1 MTSDRR
7 KFTQNVGLIGLT
19 NFLIVLKG
27 IILLPIIT
35 KLLGTRD
42 YGVWTQLSVTLSLL
56 SPLILLG
63 LPFSLVRSLASKT
76 NRQEIQEV
84 IYSILAVVFA
94 AGSIIVLIFLVFSQ
108 NIGGFLQS
116 PPAFIEILAFVIL
129 LECLNAVFFSVL
141 RAFEEIKKYSALT
154 LCQNFGEIGLVLY
167 YVFTGQGLA
176 GAVLALLL
184 VRLAIFLTLAILVA
198 SRFGVK
204 IPNFKFLRQHLHFGL
219 PTLASNV
226 SYWLVTSSD
235 RYLIGAFLGVLF
247 VGYYAPAY
255 AIGNLLNFFTF
266 PLGFLLPAALAKL
279 FDENKLAE
287 TRTHLRYSLKYF
299 LLLTIPS
306 FFGLSFLAKPLL
318 TSFSNPEIASQG
330 YLVTPF
336 VALSVL
342 LYGATGI
349 FAEILSLAKKTRIAG
364 SIWTLAAFGNVGLN
378 LLFVPKFGIL
388 GAAITTLLAY
398 ALAFFLTWY
407 FSFKELKF
415 QIDSKFILKSVLA
428 SVLMTILLG
437 QLNPHGFSEIILAVV
452 LGALLYGILIFFFKG
467 IDKKE
472 LDFFKSFFQ
481 SYFARHQP

>member
-1 MTSDRR
+1 MTLNRQ
-7 KFTQNVGLIGLT
+7 KFTQNVGFIGLT

-27 IILLPIIT
+27 IVLLPIIT
-35 KLLGTRD
+35 KLLGTED
-42 YGVWTQLSVTLSLL
+42 YGIWTQLSVTLSLL

-63 LPFSLVRSLASKT
+63 LPFSLVRFLAGKT
-76 NRQEIQEV
+76 NRQEIQEN
-84 IYSILAVVFA
+84 IYSVFAVVLAVGSA
-94 AGSIIVLIFLVFSQ
+94 ATLIFLVFSKSL
-108 NIGGFLQS
+108 GDFLQS

-129 LECLNAVFFSVL
+129 FECLNAVLFSVL
-141 RAFEEIKKYSALT
+141 RAFEEIKKYSVLT
-154 LCQNFGEIGLVLY
+154 LFQNFGEIGLVLY
-167 YVFTGQGLA
+167 YVFSGEGLA

-184 VRLAIFLTLAILVA
+184 VRVAIFLILTFLVVGK
-198 SRFGVK
+198 FGIK
-204 IPNFKFLRQHLHFGL
+204 IPNFKFLRQYLHFGL
-219 PTLASNV
+219 PTLASNA

-235 RYLIGAFLGVLF
+235 RYLIGIFLGVLF

-255 AIGNLLNFFTF
+255 AIGNLLNFFTY
-266 PLGFLLPAALAKL
+266 PLGFLLPAALAKM

-318 TSFSNPEIASQG
+318 TSFSTPEIAAQG
-330 YLVTPF
+330 HLVTPF

-349 FAEILSLAKKTRIAG
+349 FAEILSLAKKTRVAG
-364 SIWTLAAFGNVGLN
+364 SIWTLAAISNVGLN
-378 LLFVPKFGIL
+378 VLFIPKFGIL

-398 ALAFFLTWY
+398 VLAFFLTWY

-415 QIDSKFILKSVLA
+415 AIDSKFILKSVFA
-428 SVLMTILLG
+428 SILMTVFLEKLSPAGLAEILL
-437 QLNPHGFSEIILAVV
+437 AVL
-452 LGALLYGILIFFFKG
+452 LGALIYGILIFLFKG

-472 LDFFKSFFQ
+472 LDFFKNQALTLLKRGS
-481 SYFARHQP
+481 

>member
-1 MTSDRR
+1 MTLNRR

-35 KLLGTRD
+35 KLLGTEN
-42 YGVWTQLSVTLSLL
+42 YGVWTQLSVTISLL

-63 LPFSLVRSLASKT
+63 LPFSLVRFLAGKT
-76 NRQEIQEV
+76 NRQEIQEG
-84 IYSILAVVFA
+84 IYSVFTVVFA
-94 AGSIIVLIFLVFSQ
+94 AGSIIALIFFIFAQ
-108 NIGGFLQS
+108 NLGNFLQS
-116 PPAFIEILAFVIL
+116 PPAFIKIIAFVIL
-129 LECLNAVFFSVL
+129 FECLNSVL
-141 RAFEEIKKYSALT
+141 LSAFRAFEEIKKYSALT
-154 LCQNFGEIGLVLY
+154 LLQNFGEIGLVLY
-167 YVFTGQGLA
+167 FVFSGQGLA
-176 GAVLALLL
+176 GAVLALLI
-184 VRLAIFLTLAILVA
+184 VRAVIFSILAILVLGK
-198 SRFGVK
+198 FGIR
-204 IPNFKFLRQHLHFGL
+204 IPSFKLLRQYIHFGL

-235 RYLIGAFLGVLF
+235 RYLIGTFLGVLF

-255 AIGNLLNFFTF
+255 AIGNLLNFFTY

-318 TSFSNPEIASQG
+318 TSFSTPEIAAQG
-330 YLVTPF
+330 HFVTPF

-349 FAEILSLAKKTRIAG
+349 FAEILSLVKKTRLAG
-364 SIWTLAAFGNVGLN
+364 SIWTLAAISNLALN
-378 LLFVPKFGIL
+378 LFLIPKFGIL
-388 GAAITTLLAY
+388 GAAVTTLLAY
-398 ALAFFLTWY
+398 ILAFFLTWY
-407 FSFKELKF
+407 FTFKELKF
-415 QIDSKFILKSVLA
+415 DIDSKFILKSVFA
-428 SVLMTILLG
+428 SGLMTFFLKMLS
-437 QLNPHGFSEIILAVV
+437 PSGFSEVILAV
-452 LGALLYGILIFFFKG
+452 LWGAILYGILIFLFRG

-472 LDFFKSFFQ
+472 LEFFKNIFKN
-481 SYFARHQP
+481 YLARTQP